1 MSHLL
6 MLDTCV
12 WLELSSKKSELPTL
26 GAIEYLVEQGI
37 ISLIVPDMIKEEYE
51 RNKDRV
57 ANQTRQRLSQECK
70 LVKDIVESFGGE
82 NKQQAI
88 DIINDINH
96 KLPILSEANYM
107 TIDRVEALFARA
119 IEVNVSNS
127 AKLKAANR
135 AIAKLAPFHKCRNS
149 MADAVLVETFNEFH
163 RSHESDFESFR
174 FVTLNHNDFSD
185 SDHRKPHPDFAEI
198 FNNQTVLFFIT
209 PNAALADLADAE
221 EIEFETGYGWEQ
233 ETRGLLEILE
243 AMGELTDKIWYNRH
257 CNRAH
262 GVVTGRIKLIPDG
275 TKRYGNDVIHE
286 GIWAGALAAAATVEA
301 KYEDTG
307 PWDDFE
313 WGMLNGKLSALRWVL
328 GDDWDMLDT

>member
-1 MSHLL
+1 MHLL

-12 WLELSSKKSELPTL
+12 WLELSSKKSELQIL
-26 GAIEYLVEQGI
+26 GAIEYLVQQEVI
-37 ISLIVPDMIKEEYE
+37 KLLVPDMIREEYN

-70 LVKDIVESFGGE
+70 LVKEIVESFGGE

-88 DIINDINH
+88 DIINDVNH

-107 TIDRVEALFARA
+107 TIDRVEALLTDA
-119 IEVNVSNS
+119 IEVKVSDS

-135 AIAKLAPFHKCRNS
+135 AIAKLAPFHKSRNS
-149 MADAVLVETFNEFH
+149 MADAVLVETFNEFRH
-163 RSHESDFESFR
+163 SHKSDFESFR
-174 FVTLNHNDFSD
+174 FVTINHNDFSD
-185 SDHRKPHPDFAEI
+185 SDHRKPHPDFAEL
-198 FNNQTVLFFIT
+198 FDNQIAFFFIT
-209 PNAALADLADAE
+209 PGAALADLADPE

-233 ETRGLLEILE
+233 ETRGLFEILE
-243 AMGELTDKIWYNRH
+243 AMDELTDKIWYNRH
-257 CNRAH
+257 CNRVHDIA
-262 GVVTGRIKLIPDG
+262 TGRVKLIPDG
-275 TKRYGNDVIHE
+275 TERYSNDAIHE
-286 GIWAGALAAAATVEA
+286 GIWAGALAAAAAVEA

-328 GDDWDMLDT
+328 GDEWDMLDT